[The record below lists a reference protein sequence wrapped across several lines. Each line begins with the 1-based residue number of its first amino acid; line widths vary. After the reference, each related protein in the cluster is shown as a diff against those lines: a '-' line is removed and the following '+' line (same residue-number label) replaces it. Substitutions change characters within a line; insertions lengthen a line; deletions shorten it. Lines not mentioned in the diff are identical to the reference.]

1 MEADPVG
8 FVGDEMQSVTETGLR
23 RSVGVTGLFLYGLG
37 NTIGAGI
44 FVLVGKIAGVAGM
57 QAPLAFLLAAL
68 LVAFTAFSYGELASR
83 YPLSAGVALYMYR
96 AFGVPA
102 LSVLLGLLIVAMG
115 VISSAGIIRGA
126 VGYLATVVELP
137 DWLVLLVLPLL
148 LGGIAY
154 LGIAASVRVA
164 ALLTLLEVLALLLV
178 IWVSREALL
187 SPQVEWST
195 LMLPSQSTAWAG
207 ILLGAL
213 LAFYAFIGF
222 EDMVNIAEEVKDPQ
236 RTLPLAIVLT
246 LLATLV
252 LYVLVA
258 LAAVLNLPSEELAA
272 SDAPMALIY
281 HQVTGR
287 EPMVISFISLT
298 AVINGALVQMIM
310 ASRMLFGLARLGWL
324 WKGLLHLHPQRRTP
338 DLATFLVT
346 LMVLGFAL
354 WQPLEVLAKLTSF
367 IVLLVFVLMN
377 LALLRIHRDQA
388 PPPGVKPLPDWLPL
402 TGALVSLGF
411 LAYSLWH
418 FLGLA

>member
-1 MEADPVG
+1 
-8 FVGDEMQSVTETGLR
+8 MQSVAETGLK

-83 YPLSAGVALYMYR
+83 YPLSAGEALYMHR

-102 LSVLLGLLIVAMG
+102 LSALLGLLIVAMG

-126 VGYLATVVELP
+126 VGYLASFVQIA
-137 DWLVLLVLPLL
+137 DWLVLLLVPLI
-148 LGGIAY
+148 LGGVAY

-178 IWVSREALL
+178 IWVSREAFL
-187 SPQVEWST
+187 SPQPDWPS
-195 LMLPSQSTAWAG
+195 LMLPRQEGAWAG

-222 EDMVNIAEEVKDPQ
+222 EDMVNIAEEVVEPQ
-236 RTLPLAIVLT
+236 RTLPLAILLT

-258 LAAVLNLPSEELAA
+258 LAAVLNLPPETLAA
-272 SDAPMALIY
+272 SDAPLALIY
-281 HQVTGR
+281 QQVTGR
-287 EPMVISFISLT
+287 EPWLISFISLT
-298 AVINGALVQMIM
+298 AVANGALVQMVM
-310 ASRMLFGLARLGWL
+310 ASRMLYGLARQGWI
-324 WKGLLHLHPQRRTP
+324 WRGLSHLHAKRRTP
-338 DLATFLVT
+338 DLATWLVS
-346 LMVLGFAL
+346 LLVLGFAL

-367 IVLLVFVLMN
+367 IVLLVFTLMN
-377 LALLRIHRDQA
+377 LALLRIHRQQT

-402 TGALVSLGF
+402 CGALVSLGF
-411 LAYSLWH
+411 LAYSLWC
-418 FLGLA
+418 FLVPV